1 MSLKQYINRKR
12 NTAYMPSYEN
22 LMDKINNY
30 ENVSFD
36 IFDTLLKRNIK
47 EPTDV
52 FDIVQR
58 YVGREY
64 PNFKIKRIEAERKA
78 RSKSLKEE
86 VTLEDIYKEYPEE
99 DMEKL
104 DFLQSAEMKVEQ
116 EILTVNPYMYDIY
129 EECVRKNKK
138 IYIISDMY
146 LPKEFIMRV
155 LKKNNIKN
163 YQKLYVSCE
172 VDKTKKSGSLF
183 KYYLDENGIDP
194 RTAIHIGDSWKSDF
208 YSPKNVG
215 MNAIHIPLYIKNE
228 VNIYGVNS
236 IETNYL
242 SSFVNNKYYEND
254 DKYYKFGYQKLGPFL
269 WGYVTWLY
277 KNMNENNIKKVY
289 FFSRDGYIMKKVY
302 DLLYSNKSI
311 KSYYLEVS
319 RRSLRVPILWFDSSF
334 STILGMVSPSKRVS
348 LQAIFDCVGLNI
360 HNYSKLLAK
369 YDFNENDSFDRKN
382 IEKNKRLKQLYSELQ
397 EDINKTSQ
405 EEYKYMIRYL
415 SQQKVNDKFAIVDI
429 GWSGG
434 MQRFLEQTLD
444 KLHIEHE
451 IYGYYIGVANYY
463 TRNEKVHPLNLQGY
477 LFDFKNKVTDKDKRS
492 SFVGLFETLFLEQ
505 GGSVQK
511 YIETFNNEIV
521 SKRAPYEYIINGKE
535 SFEYE
540 AVKCIQEGALEFIK
554 DVKMNNFMF
563 NQINFTADDL
573 FEGLRKTGQDPTW
586 KDIEMFGDFNFYDEG
601 EKEFLAK
608 PNSLIY
614 YIFNLKKLK
623 SDFLSS
629 RWKTGF
635 LKRLLKIKLPYESIY
650 EWMLRFK

>member
-1 MSLKQYINRKR
+1 
-12 NTAYMPSYEN
+12 
-22 LMDKINNY
+22 
-30 ENVSFD
+30 
-36 IFDTLLKRNIK
+36 
-47 EPTDV
+47 
-52 FDIVQR
+52 
-58 YVGREY
+58 
-64 PNFKIKRIEAERKA
+64 
-78 RSKSLKEE
+78 
-86 VTLEDIYKEYPEE
+86 
-99 DMEKL
+99 
-104 DFLQSAEMKVEQ
+104 
-116 EILTVNPYMYDIY
+116 
-129 EECVRKNKK
+129 
-138 IYIISDMY
+138 
-146 LPKEFIMRV
+146 
-155 LKKNNIKN
+155 
-163 YQKLYVSCE
+163 
-172 VDKTKKSGSLF
+172 
-183 KYYLDENGIDP
+183 
-194 RTAIHIGDSWKSDF
+194 
-208 YSPKNVG
+208 
-215 MNAIHIPLYIKNE
+215 
-228 VNIYGVNS
+228 
-236 IETNYL
+236 
-242 SSFVNNKYYEND
+242 
-254 DKYYKFGYQKLGPFL
+254 
-269 WGYVTWLY
+269 
-277 KNMNENNIKKVY
+277 
-289 FFSRDGYIMKKVY
+289 
-302 DLLYSNKSI
+302 
-311 KSYYLEVS
+311 
-319 RRSLRVPILWFDSSF
+319 
-334 STILGMVSPSKRVS
+334 MVSPSKRVS

-463 TRNEKVHPLNLQGY
+463 TRNERVHPLNLQGY

-573 FEGLRKTGQDPTW
+573 FEGLRKT
-586 KDIEMFGDFNFYDEG
+586 
-601 EKEFLAK
+601 
-608 PNSLIY
+608 
-614 YIFNLKKLK
+614 
-623 SDFLSS
+623 
-629 RWKTGF
+629 
-635 LKRLLKIKLPYESIY
+635 
-650 EWMLRFK
+650 